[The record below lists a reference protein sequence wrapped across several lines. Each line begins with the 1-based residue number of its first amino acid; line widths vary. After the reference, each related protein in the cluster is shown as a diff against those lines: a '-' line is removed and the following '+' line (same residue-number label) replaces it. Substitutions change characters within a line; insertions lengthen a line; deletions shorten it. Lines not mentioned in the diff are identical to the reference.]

1 MNTRID
7 FLSGLLAFALFMPFA
22 ASAAQELPKTTKD
35 GLELVQQNELSAV
48 YVKPGASLQAYDAIY
63 LVDAYV
69 AFAKDWKKE
78 YNRDH
83 MMQPGGRITDK
94 EIQQIKDEVAKEF
107 SKVFSK
113 ELERGGYRIA
123 TEAAQDVMIL
133 RPAII
138 NLAITAPDIA
148 TAWRSTTVVA
158 DAGQLTL
165 YAEFYDSLT
174 SDKFAEVLDAQVAG
188 DYGMARVAN
197 RVTNRAAL
205 DETLR
210 HWAGLLRKRL
220 DEAHGK

>member
-7 FLSGLLAFALFMPFA
+7 LVSGLLALALFMPCA
-22 ASAAQELPKTTKD
+22 ASAAEELPKATKD

-69 AFAKDWKKE
+69 AFAKDWKNE

-107 SKVFSK
+107 NKVFSK
-113 ELERGGYRIA
+113 ELERGGYRMA
-123 TEAAQDVMIL
+123 TEAAQDVMIM

-148 TAWRSTTVVA
+148 TAWRSATVVA

>member
-1 MNTRID
+1 MKPRIY
-7 FLSGLLAFALFMPFA
+7 LVCSVLALTLFSLPCIA
-22 ASAAQELPKTTKD
+22 ASTELPKTTKD
-35 GLELVQQNELSAV
+35 GLELVDQNKLGAV
-48 YVKPGASLQAYDAIY
+48 YVKPGASLKAYDAIY

-69 AFAKDWKKE
+69 AFVKDWKKE

-83 MMQPGGRITDK
+83 MMQAGGRITDRDIEK
-94 EIQQIKDEVAKEF
+94 IKAEVADEF
-107 SKVFSK
+107 KKVFSK

-138 NLAITAPDIA
+138 NLAITAPDIP
-148 TAWRSTTVVA
+148 TAWRSATVVA

-165 YAEFYDSLT
+165 YAEFFDSLT
-174 SDKFAEVLDAQVAG
+174 SDKFAEVIDAEVAG
-188 DYGMARVAN
+188 DYGIGRVAN

-210 HWAGLLRKRL
+210 DWARILRKRL